1 MESEFRSIWEDSF
14 SKEDQARLLESL
26 KEEVRDA
33 NAAKSILMALRDE
46 SEGLTKTEI
55 IELVRC
61 RRQRVLQAL
70 KRLLELEK
78 IIRSSVGKKGMPFR
92 YRLQTQDQK

>member
-14 SKEDQARLLESL
+14 SKEDQVRLLESL
-26 KEEVRDA
+26 KDEVRDA
-33 NAAKSILMALRDE
+33 NAAKSVLMALRDE
-46 SEGLTKTEI
+46 SEGLTKAEI

-70 KRLLELEK
+70 NRLLELEK
-78 IIRSSVGKKGMPFR
+78 IFKSAGGKKGKPFK
-92 YRLQTQDQK
+92 YRLQPWNQK

>member
-1 MESEFRSIWEDSF
+1 MESEFLSIWDGSYN
-14 SKEDQARLLESL
+14 KEEQARLLEAL

-33 NAAKSILMALRDE
+33 NAAKSILMVLRDE
-46 SEGLTKTEI
+46 PNGLSKVEI

-70 KRLLELEK
+70 NKLLELEK
-78 IIRSSVGKKGMPFR
+78 IFKSAGGKKGKPFR
-92 YRLQTQDQK
+92 YRLHPWNQK